1 MALTNGGEGCKVKIV
16 IIGAPPEGF
25 LRKEQHMAKDG
36 PHIIVKME
44 STAGTGFYYTTTKN
58 RRNTQAKLELKKYD
72 PVAKKH
78 VVFKE
83 KKV

>member
-1 MALTNGGEGCKVKIV
+1 MWPRP
-16 IIGAPPEGF
+16 APEPGSSRAGSAPDEKE
-25 LRKEQHMAKDG
+25 RKSMAKDG
-36 PHIIVKME
+36 PRMIIKME

-78 VVFKE
+78 VPFKE

>member
-1 MALTNGGEGCKVKIV
+1 
-16 IIGAPPEGF
+16 
-25 LRKEQHMAKDG
+25 MAKEG
-36 PHIIVKME
+36 PRLIIKME

-58 RRNTQAKLELKKYD
+58 RRNTTAKLELKKYD
-72 PVAKKH
+72 PVIRKH